1 MDNTKAKNEITK
13 LILKKLSSAM
23 LVNEDSIKY
32 LGHLNLNVLMVKKA
46 MGVGLKDVIIF
57 IYEGVIVSEA
67 MILDD
72 LLTGKDTE
80 RINHKH
86 SRVNIFK
93 EHFKE
98 DIDIFTV
105 HVDIIKAIERYSRY
119 YYHRKYT
126 RRYVELVPI
135 EYAYKLYPH
144 WK

>member
-1 MDNTKAKNEITK
+1 MDEVKSKNEMTK
-13 LILKKLSSAM
+13 LILEKLTSLM

-32 LGHLNLNVLMVKKA
+32 LGHLNLNVLMVKKFI
-46 MGVGLKDVIIF
+46 GTSLKDVIIF
-57 IYEGVIVSEA
+57 IYEGVIVSEV

-72 LLTGKDTE
+72 LLTRRDVE

-86 SRVNIFK
+86 SRVTVFK
-93 EHFKE
+93 EHFKD

-105 HVDIIKAIERYSRY
+105 HVDIIKTIERYSRY

-126 RRYVELVPI
+126 RKHVELVPI
-135 EYAYKLYPH
+135 EYAYELYSH